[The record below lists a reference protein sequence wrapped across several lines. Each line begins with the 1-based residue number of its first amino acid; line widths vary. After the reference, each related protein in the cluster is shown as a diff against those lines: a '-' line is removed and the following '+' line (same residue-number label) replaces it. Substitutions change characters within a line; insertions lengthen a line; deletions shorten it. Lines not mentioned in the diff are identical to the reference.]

1 MKKYLMAL
9 ALATALPGGALAA
22 DMPLKAPPYIQPFAP
37 SGSGWYIGVGTE
49 AGVAASSISGTTF
62 PSLTGGN
69 LTSDG
74 GAVGVD
80 AGYIWSNCLLQTW
93 CQIEVDLRYQNIG
106 GSMGGASVNSLW
118 SVREEFDVGAQVFQT
133 VLAAVG
139 NIGVSFPTFNPS
151 GMLPANIAV
160 ATIPRQYVG
169 FIADEYEIGGNFGS
183 ASGQTWGFAPGV
195 TTGYRWQTLGTN
207 GLPNNG
213 SLKIH
218 ADIEW
223 PTKGAD
229 LTGVFAGAGGAPL
242 AVTAS
247 ASMQTLYRVGI
258 QYDFGISH

>member
-1 MKKYLMAL
+1 MRKLLL
-9 ALATALPGGALAA
+9 AAVAFFIAAPAFAA

-37 SGSGWYIGVGTE
+37 AGSGWYLGVGTD
-49 AGVAASSISGTTF
+49 AAVASSSVNGSAF
-62 PSLTGGN
+62 PNLTGGN

-93 CQIEVDLRYQNIG
+93 CQIEVDLRYQNIS

-118 SVREEFDVGAQVFQT
+118 SIREEFDVGAQVFQT
-133 VLAAVG
+133 ILAAVG
-139 NIGVSFPTFNPS
+139 NVGISFPTFNPS

-160 ATIPRQYVG
+160 ATIPRQYLG
-169 FIADEYEIGGNFGS
+169 FILDEYEIAGTFGS
-183 ASGQTWGFAPGV
+183 ASGQTWGLAPGV

-229 LTGVFAGAGGAPL
+229 LTGVFAAPGGAPL
-242 AVTAS
+242 QVSAS
-247 ASMQTLYRVGI
+247 ASMQTVYRVGI
-258 QYDFGISH
+258 QYDFGVGH

>member
-1 MKKYLMAL
+1 
-9 ALATALPGGALAA
+9 
-22 DMPLKAPPYIQPFAP
+22 MPLKAPPYAQPFAP
-37 SGSGWYIGVGTE
+37 NGAGWYVGVGTE
-49 AGVAASSISGTTF
+49 AGVAASSITGTTF
-62 PSLTGGN
+62 PNLTGGN

-80 AGYIWSNCLLQTW
+80 VGYIWSSCLLQTW
-93 CQIEVDLRYQNIG
+93 CQIEVDFRYQNIA

-133 VLAAVG
+133 LVAAVG
-139 NIGVSFPTFNPS
+139 NLGVSFPTFNPS

-169 FIADEYEIGGNFGS
+169 FVLDEYEIGGNFGS
-183 ASGQTWGFAPGV
+183 ATGQTWGLAPGV

-207 GLPNNG
+207 GLPNGG

-229 LTGVFAGAGGAPL
+229 LNGVFAAPGGAPL
-242 AVTAS
+242 QVSAS

-258 QYDFGISH
+258 QYDFGISSR